1 MSGNDYIDTIIARIS
16 ATKRTSFSSTVTY
29 QGSRNSF
36 KTTADIQYKFVCDA
50 DYYNS
55 YCTQYC
61 FAQDNNNDGHYNCSH
76 TTGAKECITGFTGAD
91 CDIGK
96 YCLDR

>member
-1 MSGNDYIDTIIARIS
+1 MNGNDYIDTIIARIS

-50 DYYNS
+50 NYYNS

-61 FAQDNNNDGHYNCSH
+61 LAQDNNNDGHYTCDP
-76 TTGAKECITGFTGAD
+76 TTGAKVCITGFTGAD

-96 YCLDR
+96 LLFR